1 MISSLAKDV
10 NENQPYPR
18 FRESKLTRFLQDSLT
33 DGSKIAMIA
42 NISPS
47 KESIEETIA
56 TMKFANKPK
65 SDL

>member
-1 MISSLAKDV
+1 
-10 NENQPYPR
+10 
-18 FRESKLTRFLQDSLT
+18 
-33 DGSKIAMIA
+33 MIA

-65 SDL
+65 SDLKFVCDNEKNQELPNIG